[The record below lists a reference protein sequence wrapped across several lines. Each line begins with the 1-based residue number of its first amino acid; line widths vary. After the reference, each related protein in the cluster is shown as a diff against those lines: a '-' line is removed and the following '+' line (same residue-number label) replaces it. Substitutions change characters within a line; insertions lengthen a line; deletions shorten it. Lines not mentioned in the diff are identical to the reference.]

1 MLRKALK
8 GAAVAGSAA
17 ILAAGA
23 ASPAMADDFEYNY
36 NSDDFGGV
44 NVLSNICLNV
54 SDLIDILAITDS
66 EHCTATEVDNN
77 ETNIDVDD
85 IDVDV
90 DGKHHHGKHHGKWHG

>member
-36 NSDDFGGV
+36 DSDDFGGV
-44 NVLSNICLNV
+44 NVLSNICVNV

-66 EHCTATEVDNN
+66 EHCTSEETEVDTN
-77 ETNIDVDD
+77 ETNVDVDD
-85 IDVDV
+85 VDVDV
-90 DGKHHHGKHHGKWHG
+90 DGKHKHHGKWHG